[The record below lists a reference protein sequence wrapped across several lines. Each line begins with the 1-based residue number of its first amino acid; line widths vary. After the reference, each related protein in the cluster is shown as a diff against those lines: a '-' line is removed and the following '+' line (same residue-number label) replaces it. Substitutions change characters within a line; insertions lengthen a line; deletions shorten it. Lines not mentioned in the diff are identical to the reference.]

1 MPIKVIVLF
10 ISLTAS
16 LVSAASIWTSFPET
30 IDPEANYVFYS
41 HGFIVE
47 GTNPRPENP
56 RWGVYD
62 FPAIKEALAD
72 DAYQLIAYHRP
83 AGKAVAE
90 HVQILV
96 NDVQRL
102 MAAGVK
108 PEQISLVGFSRG
120 GVISIQAASE
130 LNNPRLNLVI
140 MASCFQGVLKQQ
152 QLSISGRVLSIY
164 ETSDRPGSCQALI
177 DRSEGVSSFKEVAI
191 STGKEHGAFFMP
203 RPDWLEPLKDW
214 LKSVQK

>member
-1 MPIKVIVLF
+1 MPIKVILLF
-10 ISLTAS
+10 ISMTSGPLF
-16 LVSAASIWTSFPET
+16 AAQIWTAFPEP
-30 IDPEANYVFYS
+30 INPEANYVFYS

-47 GTNPRPENP
+47 GTNPRPVNP

-83 AGKAVAE
+83 AGKPVTE

-102 MAAGVK
+102 IEAGVK

-120 GVISIQAASE
+120 GVISIRAVSE
-130 LNNPRLNLVI
+130 LNNSGINLVI
-140 MASCFQGVLKQQ
+140 MASCFQGLLKQQ
-152 QLSISGRVLSIY
+152 ELIITGRVLSIY
-164 ETSDRPGSCQALI
+164 ETSDQPGSCQALI
-177 DRSEGVSSFKEVAI
+177 DRSKGVSNFKEVAI
-191 STGKEHGAFFMP
+191 STGKEHGAFFLP
-203 RPDWLEPLKDW
+203 RPDWLVPLKDW
-214 LKSVQK
+214 LKSSK